1 MKEKMYMPRQARTK
15 SESGYFHL
23 IVRGIGKQILFEER
37 GDYLFFLNRLE
48 RYCLEQ
54 DVGVCAYC
62 LMENHVHLL
71 VHDGKDHVSLLM
83 KKLGVSYSQY
93 YNRRYKRQGHLFQDR
108 YLSEAVENESYLLM
122 VFRYILNNPWN
133 AGICPAADYE
143 WSSYGLYAH
152 PTKMMELALVRE
164 LIGDEEQYRRFVN
177 AANEDVCLEF
187 ETPKRGDDWARE
199 KIAERLNAESGS
211 TLQSLDRKG
220 RDAALQQLL
229 EEGLSIRQIERLTGI
244 SRGII
249 QKAKR

>member
-1 MKEKMYMPRQARTK
+1 M
-15 SESGYFHL
+15 
-23 IVRGIGKQILFEER
+23 
-37 GDYLFFLNRLE
+37 
-48 RYCLEQ
+48 
-54 DVGVCAYC
+54 GVCAYC

-71 VHDGKDHVSLLM
+71 VHDRKDRASLLM

-108 YLSEAVENESYLLM
+108 YLSEPVENETYLLT

-143 WSSYGLYAH
+143 WSSYGLYAR
-152 PTKMMELALVRE
+152 PTEMMELALVRE
-164 LIGDEEQYRRFVN
+164 LIGDEERYRGFVN
-177 AANEDVCLEF
+177 AANEDECLDYEM
-187 ETPKRGDDWARE
+187 PKRDDAWARE
-199 KIAERLNAESGS
+199 KIAECLNAESGS
-211 TLQSLDRKG
+211 SLQSLDRKK
-220 RDAALQQLL
+220 RDAALQRLL

>member
-1 MKEKMYMPRQARTK
+1 MNINQFTIK
-15 SESGYFHL
+15 SQEA
-23 IVRGIGKQILFEER
+23 IGKAQEIAQSHQSQTVENYHLLKGMILSD
-37 GDYLFFLNRLE
+37 DYLVPN
-48 RYCLEQ
+48 
-54 DVGVCAYC
+54 
-62 LMENHVHLL
+62 
-71 VHDGKDHVSLLM
+71 LM

-108 YLSEAVENESYLLM
+108 YLSEAVEDESYLLT
-122 VFRYILNNPWN
+122 VFRYILNNPRN
-133 AGICPAADYE
+133 AGICPAADYA

-177 AANEDVCLEF
+177 AANEDACLEY